1 VKIQA
6 VGDMGKLTDG
16 TRTIELHLLKGYEHT
31 GDMLVVYLPKEKILA
46 EPDAFTPPATP
57 TTPLVVTAVP
67 YAAALYD
74 NIKRLNLDVQSIVP
88 FHGARTGDVAELGR
102 LAGKANAGN

>member
-1 VKIQA
+1 
-6 VGDMGKLTDG
+6 
-16 TRTIELHLLKGYEHT
+16 
-31 GDMLVVYLPKEKILA
+31 
-46 EPDAFTPPATP
+46 
-57 TTPLVVTAVP
+57 VP

-102 LAGKANAGN
+102 LAGKASAGN